1 MDPDLTNVKEPM
13 TRRVRDAAETLV
25 TIELTTAQ
33 IALVVF
39 LAVSYIITA
48 SMAIDTFSK
57 CDELKG
63 KTVQENLN
71 KWLIATLA
79 ISITIPTTLLIT
91 KTAGNTLPGVFL
103 VLFGIMGIVGGSAGI
118 HWGNRCKNKDRT
130 PGIVSLVWFII
141 VLLAGLFF
149 FRPEVTE

>member
-25 TIELTTAQ
+25 TIELTAAQ
-33 IALVVF
+33 IVLVVF
-39 LAVSYIITA
+39 LAIMYIITA
-48 SMAIDTFSK
+48 SMAINTFTN

-63 KTVQENLN
+63 KTLQENLN

-79 ISITIPTTLLIT
+79 ISITIPITLLIT
-91 KTAGNTLPGVFL
+91 KTAGTKLSGVFL
-103 VLFGIMGIVGGSAGI
+103 ILFGIMGIIGGSAGV
-118 HWGNRCKNKDRT
+118 HWTGKCKDEDRT
-130 PGIVSLVWFII
+130 FSIVSLTGFVL